1 MSEKKDKKQALP
13 LIISCALCLALG
25 LVLGYGIRTQNLTG
39 TAAHIP
45 PIPQAA
51 GTQSPKE
58 SVNHMLI
65 KNYIDMQAYYYE
77 KMTAL
82 TNTIKA
88 AEDDGEIS
96 EDESAALS
104 GLMIELQT
112 LTDRYNDATARIA
125 SLLSETGQMYD
136 NAMKSQ

>member
-1 MSEKKDKKQALP
+1 MSEKKDKKLALP

-25 LVLGYGIRTQNLTG
+25 LVLAYGIRTQNLTG
-39 TAAHIP
+39 TASHIP

-58 SVNHMLI
+58 SVNHMLF
-65 KNYIDMQAYYYE
+65 KNYMDMQAYYYE